1 MLVLRRQRGE
11 AIRIGDR
18 ITVTVCSLG
27 PNAVRLGVEAPEEIR
42 VDRLEIAKHRTASPV
57 VEASTTL
64 GRLCRDLIGRLRP
77 LAARFG
83 CDCTLN
89 WLREREAELQEIE
102 QRGAA

>member
-57 VEASTTL
+57 VEASTRL
-64 GRLCRDLIGRLRP
+64 ERLCHRLIGRLRG
-77 LAARFG
+77 LAAQFG
-83 CDCTLN
+83 CDCTLEMV
-89 WLREREAELQEIE
+89 RDCEAELQEIE